1 MHWAWVHLHQSQLS
15 PNCLK
20 VVVVLPEKA
29 VLVSVVLGDSV
40 AFVVLLLFVEVA
52 NQRSEPRKMEVPIQ
66 VFEPLGL
73 MVLLVELKPIVKER
87 CLLVE

>member
-1 MHWAWVHLHQSQLS
+1 MHWAWAHLHQSQLS

>member
-1 MHWAWVHLHQSQLS
+1 M
-15 PNCLK
+15 
-20 VVVVLPEKA
+20 PEKA